1 MGGMLLIEG
10 LGTGMTVKTHGKEK
24 AASNKPAGLV
34 FTNWRKPISVA
45 SFCNII
51 YLSVFAI
58 RQEKTPGCW
67 RESTFK
73 ELKMKCNT

>member
-1 MGGMLLIEG
+1 
-10 LGTGMTVKTHGKEK
+10 MTVKTHGEEK
-24 AASNKPAGLV
+24 AESSKPAGLV